1 MNKIKYDKVKVII
14 SNLYSDEYIGYI
26 NNEQISLDFISEES
40 YLISIESKTKMINE
54 ALNLLKSNNLYSTN
68 KHKRRSGFFNY
79 KIDGVYYFD
88 CSSFC
93 STNFEIVQEINK
105 GGEKLDLN
113 KLQIGDMILG
123 TAKIINERYN
133 HIMLYAGEQYIMH
146 STKVQFYDKEKN
158 EMRNGIVMQKLNNS
172 NYFTELE
179 NYKNIQLGNITKRFD
194 SEIYIIRYKE
204 H

>member
-1 MNKIKYDKVKVII
+1 M
-14 SNLYSDEYIGYI
+14 
-26 NNEQISLDFISEES
+26 
-40 YLISIESKTKMINE
+40 
-54 ALNLLKSNNLYSTN
+54 
-68 KHKRRSGFFNY
+68 
-79 KIDGVYYFD
+79 
-88 CSSFC
+88 
-93 STNFEIVQEINK
+93 
-105 GGEKLDLN
+105 N

-204 H
+204 L